1 MTFRKAV
8 SCLALRDP
16 APWLLAVCVF
26 GSALA
31 GCGGPSYQV
40 APVSGKVTLD
50 GKAMANVHVGF
61 QPISEGKDNPNP
73 GPGSSGVTDAE
84 GRYTLK
90 LVGLHQP
97 GAVVGKHRVYLSVN
111 QPDAG
116 AESDVGVPVRSVL
129 PASARDG
136 SIQFTVAPEGTDKA
150 DFSLK
155 SR

>member
-1 MTFRKAV
+1 MTFFRAV
-8 SCLALRDP
+8 FRPGLRQRVP
-16 APWLLAVCVF
+16 HFLVVCGLGLAV
-26 GSALA
+26 A

-90 LVGLHQP
+90 LVGVDQP
-97 GAVVGKHRVYLSVN
+97 GAVVGKHRVYLSVD